1 MEAMR
6 AKSGATARAFE
17 NWKNTLAGL
26 KDTTANLFAD
36 LTMSGGNIIA
46 PAAAEAL
53 RDLNAALSIVRNNFD
68 TVTTAAGVLATSYA
82 AMTAAQTLSTSE
94 TIRNAAATAR
104 LELAQARGKLTILD
118 SAKALAEKALAEV
131 ADARAQRDATAAA
144 LARFKAEQS
153 VAVATT
159 NASQAAI
166 IRAAQEKQLAAL
178 TGRGRRGGK
187 PIHGR
192 GDGFNR
198 GNRAGFRGRR
208 AWAGVRAGLS
218 GLVNLL
224 GGPWVAGFTVAAGAV
239 AYLSMRETEG
249 ERIAKAHASS
259 IEDLRRKMD
268 EAATATSGLAQEQ
281 VNLNASLQ
289 SNKLHEYKKQLEEL
303 RKDAGS
309 MAYPAKLG
317 FWSDSAEAGG
327 ITEFQNLLRAVGDGS
342 ITFAK
347 AREEAGKV
355 FNAVE
360 AAGKAS
366 ERFRSVYVAA
376 FGEGSTLEA
385 GQAVEKDIAD
395 LTGRLT
401 R

>member
-1 MEAMR
+1 M
-6 AKSGATARAFE
+6 
-17 NWKNTLAGL
+17 AG
-26 KDTTANLFAD
+26 
-36 LTMSGGNIIA
+36 
-46 PAAAEAL
+46 
-53 RDLNAALSIVRNNFD
+53 
-68 TVTTAAGVLATSYA
+68 
-82 AMTAAQTLSTSE
+82 
-94 TIRNAAATAR
+94 
-104 LELAQARGKLTILD
+104 
-118 SAKALAEKALAEV
+118 
-131 ADARAQRDATAAA
+131 
-144 LARFKAEQS
+144 
-153 VAVATT
+153 
-159 NASQAAI
+159 
-166 IRAAQEKQLAAL
+166 
-178 TGRGRRGGK
+178 
-187 PIHGR
+187 
-192 GDGFNR
+192 
-198 GNRAGFRGRR
+198 R

-395 LTGRLT
+395 LTGQVDTLKGSMDAAGDSATSLSAALALLGKQEVAPAANLESAIKALREYTKTTKAAKDEAAALQKQT
-401 R
+401 AEANLAMLKKAADDARAAGRTDDAQKFNAEYERQKARIPQVGVKSNSGAANRADSARRSLQALNAEIEKLKGSGESFDIQLEKKLAEIAKTGKDAGCHWTP